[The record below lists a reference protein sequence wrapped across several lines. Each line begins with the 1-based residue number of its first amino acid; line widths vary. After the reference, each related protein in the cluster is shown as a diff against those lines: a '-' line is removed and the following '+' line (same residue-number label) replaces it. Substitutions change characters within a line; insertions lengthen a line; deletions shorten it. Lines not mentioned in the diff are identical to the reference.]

1 VLRSTAC
8 DVGGYPF
15 ACPEMCPKA
24 GTWEPRD
31 RARLPQS
38 ISDGSPQERP
48 PSDTAD
54 GYGGPPRIA
63 RTLRIGG
70 RYAPY
75 PSEASAFW
83 PGGAMVASAPSL
95 ARFADALLRGD
106 LLSPDSRQQLLRF
119 VPAGDG
125 YDGYG
130 LGVGKGQQ
138 GTDDVW
144 YHFGAGPGFVT
155 VAGHVPAKEITV
167 AALSSGDADLRL
179 LTTLLTH
186 AALEAD

>member
-1 VLRSTAC
+1 VHSC
-8 DVGGYPF
+8 
-15 ACPEMCPKA
+15 
-24 GTWEPRD
+24 
-31 RARLPQS
+31 
-38 ISDGSPQERP
+38 P
-48 PSDTAD
+48 PSVRER
-54 GYGGPPRIA
+54 GA
-63 RTLRIGG
+63 R
-70 RYAPY
+70 PY
-75 PSEASAFW
+75 PSANGHGKTSESPRGWLRRALETVAATAGQNPRETEPLAQGPSALV
-83 PGGAMVASAPSL
+83 GGIPSAPSL

-179 LTTLLTH
+179 LTTLLTQ

>member
-1 VLRSTAC
+1 VDFDTPNARNASGRGGRTATSSSTRSRTTSEPLAQGPSAL
-8 DVGGYPF
+8 VGGIP
-15 ACPEMCPKA
+15 
-24 GTWEPRD
+24 
-31 RARLPQS
+31 
-38 ISDGSPQERP
+38 
-48 PSDTAD
+48 
-54 GYGGPPRIA
+54 
-63 RTLRIGG
+63 
-70 RYAPY
+70 
-75 PSEASAFW
+75 
-83 PGGAMVASAPSL
+83 SAPSL

-179 LTTLLTH
+179 LTTLLTQ